1 MVERQSYTLLVGG
14 SIPSLPTILPLGPLL
29 SGFPFDAGLLQLT
42 LSFFAGESPYEEKVR
57 HHPAEGEVFAARG
70 RVCST

>member
-1 MVERQSYTLLVGG
+1 
-14 SIPSLPTILPLGPLL
+14 
-29 SGFPFDAGLLQLT
+29 